1 METISETN
9 ANSHCKEH
17 VHFSAEQLKDHN
29 LEIHVKQQEG
39 HIDVHLGFL
48 QIHHHYSVSFSI
60 KDSLGQEVSF
70 DERENLH
77 VQIQKATASDDGEGH
92 DIVLNF
98 NAHREKLMNEVIH
111 IQSKDQEKRV
121 KMLIHARVLG
131 KGKGTPALKNG
142 IKCYKVDTD
151 EDSDTHSDWQGF

>member
-1 METISETN
+1 MFLTSNSYYQYLILSSDISPFIIHLSFFK

-77 VQIQKATASDDGEGH
+77 VQIQKATVSDDGNIKE
-92 DIVLNF
+92 IICMNF
-98 NAHREKLMNEVIH
+98 
-111 IQSKDQEKRV
+111 S
-121 KMLIHARVLG
+121 
-131 KGKGTPALKNG
+131 
-142 IKCYKVDTD
+142 
-151 EDSDTHSDWQGF
+151 